1 MFAGNQIA
9 KIAQEKSEAY
19 SNTERIS
26 LVSSFAASLF
36 LGRYAAT
43 DTSDGGGMNLLD
55 LKTLDWSQSCLD
67 ACGPN
72 LRDLLG
78 PPIASTKSLGSISNY
93 MVERFGFDDNCL
105 VAGKIKK
112 DFLAQFFVRF
122 ILDKCYIFFAILKDI
137 FLQPLKVVVVV
148 TSCR

>member
-1 MFAGNQIA
+1 
-9 KIAQEKSEAY
+9 
-19 SNTERIS
+19 
-26 LVSSFAASLF
+26 
-36 LGRYAAT
+36 
-43 DTSDGGGMNLLD
+43 MNLLD

-105 VAGKIKK
+105 VSGKIK
-112 DFLAQFFVRF
+112 DFLTHLGGVRAMLCHSH
-122 ILDKCYIFFAILKDI
+122 ITLCG
-137 FLQPLKVVVVV
+137 
-148 TSCR
+148 TSLLHTERT

>member
-1 MFAGNQIA
+1 
-9 KIAQEKSEAY
+9 
-19 SNTERIS
+19 
-26 LVSSFAASLF
+26 
-36 LGRYAAT
+36 
-43 DTSDGGGMNLLD
+43 MNLLD

-105 VAGKIKK
+105 VAGKIK
-112 DFLAQFFVRF
+112 DFLTHFLSRQTEQFEVHYIWVRSN
-122 ILDKCYIFFAILKDI
+122 INIYSQG
-137 FLQPLKVVVVV
+137 FLLL
-148 TSCR
+148 RYFNH

>member
-1 MFAGNQIA
+1 MFYFAGNQIA

-105 VAGKIKK
+105 VAGKIK
-112 DFLAQFFVRF
+112 DFSDTFFLRF
-122 ILDKCYIFFAILKDI
+122 T
-137 FLQPLKVVVVV
+137 LQK
-148 TSCR
+148 